1 MPFEGEKTVAD
12 TQRLDAFLVAN
23 GMAGGRE
30 KAKELIRDGAVTV
43 NGKVIDKASFG
54 VSENDVVVC
63 EKEACAYVGR
73 GGLKLEKALTVANLT
88 LTDAVAMDIGAS
100 TGGFTHCLLKNGAA
114 KVYAV
119 DVGHGQLHP
128 TLCADA
134 RVENW
139 EGTDVRSEKLK
150 AMVPASS
157 IDVITADVS
166 FISLRQVLP
175 YALPFLKDGGT
186 AIVLIKPQFE
196 AGKADVGKGG
206 IVRKQS
212 VHVRVLRELTDC
224 FMQNGCA
231 VSHLTVSPILGGAGR
246 NRGNIEYLAVLKKGD
261 CSSAIEDIRC
271 LVEDAFCEF

>member
-1 MPFEGEKTVAD
+1 MAD
-12 TQRLDAFLVAN
+12 KQRLDAYLVEK
-23 GMAGGRE
+23 GMASGRE

-43 NGKVIDKASFG
+43 NGKVVDKASFG
-54 VSENDVVVC
+54 VGELDAVVC

-73 GGLKLEKALTVANLT
+73 GGLKLEKALALAEVTV
-88 LTDAVAMDIGAS
+88 TDAVAMDIGAS
-100 TGGFTHCLLKNGAA
+100 TGGFTHCLLKNGAT

-134 RVENW
+134 RVENF
-139 EGTDVRSEKLK
+139 EGTDVRSTELQV
-150 AMVPASS
+150 AVPALSV
-157 IDVITADVS
+157 DVITADVS

-175 YALPFLKDGGT
+175 YALPFLKNSGT

-196 AGKADVGKGG
+196 AGKTDVGKGG
-206 IVRKQS
+206 IVRNKS
-212 VHVRVLRELTDC
+212 VHVRVLRELTE
-224 FMQNGCA
+224 FFIQSGCA

-261 CSSAIEDIRC
+261 FPSAMGDIRQ